1 MAELDRILAVVKA
14 ATGVDFTQYRDS
26 TIGRRVE
33 RRAALRATAGLADY
47 ARLLEQEPAEV
58 QALYQDLLINVTSFF
73 RDEAAWAFIAH
84 DVIPRI
90 LAARPPSEPIRIWIS
105 LKGGRWI

>member
-1 MAELDRILAVVKA
+1 MAELDRILALVKST
-14 ATGVDFTQYRDS
+14 TGVDFTQYRDS

-33 RRAALRATAGLADY
+33 RRAALRAPAGLADY

-73 RDEAAWAFIAH
+73 RD
-84 DVIPRI
+84 P
-90 LAARPPSEPIRIWIS
+90 
-105 LKGGRWI
+105 